1 MDRHNH
7 LSIDSTQTTPLTTK
21 PAKVT
26 HFPGQQGVLRAKPYP
41 VRVYDSEYLAT
52 CVQVFGPHKSR
63 AYGNKI
69 YLTFQVLDGEHAGK
83 KLPMFLRPSRF
94 PTSRL
99 YRSWVIANN
108 GLPSRNA
115 ILSPRIFLGKIFR
128 VSTATV
134 KPKYASGSPMPSI
147 FWYSRVDDI
156 LSLESTGFVTEIS
169 SKSCSESW
177 LDTGRVGSGR
187 LEAGDEREARD
198 TRQYQRDG
206 SSANN
211 TNQGGGSGNASAAPI
226 PVQSP
231 AIAPTEEEKYAARV
245 ALLKEQARQLQEQN
259 R

>member
-1 MDRHNH
+1 MDRHLNC
-7 LSIDSTQTTPLTTK
+7 STVRLHTTHSAQK

-26 HFPGQQGVLRAKPYP
+26 QFPEQRGELRAKPYP
-41 VRVYDSEYLAT
+41 IHVGDSTYLAT

-69 YLTFQVLDGEHAGK
+69 YLTFQILDGEYIGK
-83 KLPMFLRPSRF
+83 RVPMFLRPSRF

-99 YRSWVIANN
+99 YRSWVIAND

-115 ILSPRIFLGKIFR
+115 KLSPRIFLGKVFR
-128 VSTATV
+128 VSTVTV
-134 KPKYASGSPMPSI
+134 KPKFASGSLMPPV